1 LKRDHTVNVLKDSWE
16 KCVQYAF
23 SFIPIDF
30 DDDVGDV
37 VDDDTESTLFKF
49 RELVIKLSESHIN
62 RENPLSTCQG
72 RYCIRCFFSGGCTGM
87 YNVDKRI
94 FR

>member
-1 LKRDHTVNVLKDSWE
+1 MKRDHTVNVLKDSWE

-49 RELVIKLSESHIN
+49 RDLVIE
-62 RENPLSTCQG
+62 
-72 RYCIRCFFSGGCTGM
+72 
-87 YNVDKRI
+87 
-94 FR
+94 

>member
-1 LKRDHTVNVLKDSWE
+1 MYGQQVKENWNVKLESVYPHRYELPLQRQLYTTVAGNDHLKRDHTVNVLKDSWK

-49 RELVIKLSESHIN
+49 RDLVIE
-62 RENPLSTCQG
+62 
-72 RYCIRCFFSGGCTGM
+72 
-87 YNVDKRI
+87 
-94 FR
+94 

>member
-1 LKRDHTVNVLKDSWE
+1 MKRDHTVNVLKDSWE

-49 RELVIKLSESHIN
+49 RELVIK
-62 RENPLSTCQG
+62 
-72 RYCIRCFFSGGCTGM
+72 
-87 YNVDKRI
+87 
-94 FR
+94 